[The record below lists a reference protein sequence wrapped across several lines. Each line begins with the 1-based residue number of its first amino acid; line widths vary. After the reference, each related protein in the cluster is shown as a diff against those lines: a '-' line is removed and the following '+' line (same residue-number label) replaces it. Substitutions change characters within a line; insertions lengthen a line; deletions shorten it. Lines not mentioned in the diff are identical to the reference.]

1 MQTPL
6 AVYIGRR
13 FSSVRSKNMLIG
25 VISILSITGLS
36 LGVAILITVL
46 SVMNGFDRELQS
58 RILAMVPHITM
69 SSTRNEQLQDR
80 TVWAEVETNLANV
93 GGVTGSAPYLQLEG
107 MLLANGKSKGIVL
120 NGVDPT
126 AEKKLSIIEDFVLSG
141 TFENLQDRSYQL
153 LIGEALA
160 NFLGVSVGD
169 RVTLVSTD
177 VPITPLGEFTRQKRF
192 TVGGVFRVGSQL
204 DTGLAIAHIADAQR
218 VYRLGNTI
226 HGLRLQV
233 DDLFNVSDISRR
245 IRTQVTDDYMIS
257 DWTREYGNIYENIRL
272 SKTLVGFLLTL
283 LVAVAAFNIV
293 VSLVMVVR
301 EKQGDIAILRTMGTS
316 FGSIRNIFL
325 VQGFS
330 VGLIGTFFG
339 LLLGILLSLTI
350 SDVIAWLE
358 RALDIQFLSADIYP
372 VNYLPAQIQT
382 GDLILVCALS
392 LFLTML
398 ATLLPAHSAARV
410 DPANALR
417 FE

>member
-25 VISILSITGLS
+25 VISLLSITGLS

-46 SVMNGFDRELQS
+46 SVMNGFDRELQN
-58 RILAMVPHITM
+58 RILALVPHITM
-69 SSTRNEQLQDR
+69 SSTRNEALQDR
-80 TVWAEVETNLANV
+80 AAWAAIENELADV
-93 GGVTGSAPYLQLEG
+93 DGVTHSAPFLQLEG

-120 NGVDPT
+120 NGVDPV
-126 AEKKLSIIEDFVLSG
+126 AEKNVSIIEGFVTTGDFES
-141 TFENLQDRSYQL
+141 LQDRSYQIL
-153 LIGEALA
+153 VGETLA
-160 NFLGVSVGD
+160 TTLGVSIGD
-169 RVTLVSTD
+169 KVTLVSTV
-177 VPITPLGEFTRQKRF
+177 VPITPFGEFTRQKPF
-192 TVGGVFRVGSQL
+192 TVGGIFRVGSQL

-218 VYRLGNTI
+218 VYRLGNAI

-233 DDLFNVSDISRR
+233 DDLFNVNDISRR
-245 IRTQVTDDYMIS
+245 IRTQVTDDLFVS
-257 DWTREYGNIYENIRL
+257 DWTRDYGNIYENIRL

-316 FGSIRNIFL
+316 FGNIRNIFL

-330 VGLIGTFFG
+330 VGLMGTFFG
-339 LLLGILLSLTI
+339 LLLGILFSLTV

-372 VNYLPAQIQT
+372 VNYLPAQIQI
-382 GDLILVCALS
+382 GDIILVCGLT

-398 ATLLPAHSAARV
+398 ATLLPAYSAARV

>member
-1 MQTPL
+1 
-6 AVYIGRR
+6 
-13 FSSVRSKNMLIG
+13 MLIG

>member
-25 VISILSITGLS
+25 VISLLSITGLS

-46 SVMNGFDRELQS
+46 SVMNGFDRELQN

-69 SSTRNEQLQDR
+69 SSTRNEELRDR
-80 TVWAEVETNLANV
+80 AVWAELETALTDVE
-93 GGVTGSAPYLQLEG
+93 GVTGSAPYLQLEG

-120 NGVDPT
+120 NGVDPV
-126 AEKKLSIIEDFVLSG
+126 AEKDISIIEDFVLAG

-153 LIGEALA
+153 LIGESLA
-160 NFLGVSVGD
+160 DVLGVSVGD
-169 RVTLVSTD
+169 RVTLVSTV

-192 TVGGVFRVGSQL
+192 TVGGIFRVGSQL
-204 DTGLAIAHIADAQR
+204 DGGLAIAHIADAQR
-218 VYRLGNTI
+218 VYRLGNAI

-233 DDLFNVSDISRR
+233 DDLFNVNDISRR
-245 IRTQVTDDYMIS
+245 IRTQITDDFIVS

-316 FGSIRNIFL
+316 YGSIRNIFL

-339 LLLGILLSLTI
+339 LLLGILFSLTV

-372 VNYLPAQIQT
+372 VNYLPSQIQT
-382 GDLILVCALS
+382 ADLVLVCGLS

>member
-25 VISILSITGLS
+25 VISLLSITGLS

-46 SVMNGFDRELQS
+46 SVMNGFDRELQN
-58 RILAMVPHITM
+58 RILALVPHITM
-69 SSTRNEQLQDR
+69 SSTRNEALQDR
-80 TVWAEVETNLANV
+80 AAWAAIENELADV
-93 GGVTGSAPYLQLEG
+93 AGVTHSAPFLQLEG

-120 NGVDPT
+120 NGVDPV
-126 AEKKLSIIEDFVLSG
+126 AEKNVSIIEGFVTTGDFES
-141 TFENLQDRSYQL
+141 LQDRSYQIL
-153 LIGEALA
+153 VGETLA
-160 NFLGVSVGD
+160 TTLGVSIGD
-169 RVTLVSTD
+169 KVTLVSTV
-177 VPITPLGEFTRQKRF
+177 VPITPFGEFTRQKPF
-192 TVGGVFRVGSQL
+192 TVGGIFRVGSQL

-218 VYRLGNTI
+218 VYRLGNAV

-233 DDLFNVSDISRR
+233 DDLFNVNDISRR
-245 IRTQVTDDYMIS
+245 IRTQVTDDFFVS
-257 DWTREYGNIYENIRL
+257 DWTRDYGNIYENIRL

-316 FGSIRNIFL
+316 FGNIRNIFL

-330 VGLIGTFFG
+330 VGLMGTFFG
-339 LLLGILLSLTI
+339 LLLGILFSLTV

-372 VNYLPAQIQT
+372 VNYLPAQIQI
-382 GDLILVCALS
+382 GDIILVCGLT

-398 ATLLPAHSAARV
+398 ATLLPAYSAARV

>member
-25 VISILSITGLS
+25 VISLLSITGLS

-46 SVMNGFDRELQS
+46 SVMNGFDRELQN

-69 SSTRNEQLQDR
+69 SSTRNEELQDR
-80 TVWAEVETNLANV
+80 EAWAEIENDLADV
-93 GGVTGSAPYLQLEG
+93 VGVTGSAPFLQLEG

-120 NGVDPT
+120 NGVDPV
-126 AEKKLSIIEDFVLSG
+126 AEKNVSIIEDFVTVG
-141 TFENLQDRSYQL
+141 DFESLQDRSYQIL
-153 LIGEALA
+153 VGETLA
-160 NFLGVSVGD
+160 TTLGVSIGD
-169 RVTLVSTD
+169 RVTLVSTV
-177 VPITPLGEFTRQKRF
+177 VPITPFGEFTRQKPF
-192 TVGGVFRVGSQL
+192 TVGGIFRVGSQL

-218 VYRLGNTI
+218 VYRLGNAV

-233 DDLFNVSDISRR
+233 DDLFNVNDISRR
-245 IRTQVTDDYMIS
+245 IRTQVTDDLFVS
-257 DWTREYGNIYENIRL
+257 DWTRDYGNIYENIRL

-301 EKQGDIAILRTMGTS
+301 EKQGDIAILRTMGAS
-316 FGSIRNIFL
+316 FGNIRNIFL

-330 VGLIGTFFG
+330 VGLMGTSFG
-339 LLLGILLSLTI
+339 LLLGILFSLTV

-358 RALDIQFLSADIYP
+358 RTLDIQFLSADIYP
-372 VNYLPAQIQT
+372 VNYLPAQIQI
-382 GDLILVCALS
+382 GDIILVCGFT

-398 ATLLPAHSAARV
+398 ATLLPAYSAARV

>member
-1 MQTPL
+1 
-6 AVYIGRR
+6 
-13 FSSVRSKNMLIG
+13 MLIG
-25 VISILSITGLS
+25 VISLLSITGLS

-46 SVMNGFDRELQS
+46 SVMNGFDRELQN

-69 SSTRNEQLQDR
+69 SSTRNEALQDR
-80 TVWAEVETNLANV
+80 EAWAEIENDLADV
-93 GGVTGSAPYLQLEG
+93 VGVTGSAPFLQLEG

-120 NGVDPT
+120 NGVDPV
-126 AEKKLSIIEDFVLSG
+126 AEKNVSIIEDFVTVG
-141 TFENLQDRSYQL
+141 DFESLQDRSYQIL
-153 LIGEALA
+153 VGETLA
-160 NFLGVSVGD
+160 TTLGVSIGD
-169 RVTLVSTD
+169 RVTLVSTV
-177 VPITPLGEFTRQKRF
+177 VPITPFGEFTRQKPF
-192 TVGGVFRVGSQL
+192 TVGGIFRVGSQL

-218 VYRLGNTI
+218 VYRLGNAV

-233 DDLFNVSDISRR
+233 DDLFNVNDISRR
-245 IRTQVTDDYMIS
+245 IRTQVTDDFFVS
-257 DWTREYGNIYENIRL
+257 DWTRDYGNIYENIRL

-316 FGSIRNIFL
+316 FGNIRNIFL

-330 VGLIGTFFG
+330 VGLMGTFFG
-339 LLLGILLSLTI
+339 LLLGILFSLTV

-372 VNYLPAQIQT
+372 VNYLPAQIQI
-382 GDLILVCALS
+382 GDIILVCGLT

-398 ATLLPAHSAARV
+398 ATLLPAYSAARV

>member
-1 MQTPL
+1 MQIPL
-6 AVYIGRR
+6 AIYIGRR

-25 VISILSITGLS
+25 VISLLSITGLS

-46 SVMNGFDRELQS
+46 SVMNGFDRELQNK
-58 RILAMVPHITM
+58 ILAMVPHITM

-80 TVWAEVETNLANV
+80 TVWAEVETALANV
-93 GGVTGSAPYLQLEG
+93 EGVTGSAPFLQLEG
-107 MLLANGKSKGIVL
+107 MLLANGKSKGIIL

-126 AEKKLSIIEDFVLSG
+126 AEKKLSIIEDFVLTG

-160 NFLGVSVGD
+160 NVLGVSVGD
-169 RVTLVSTD
+169 RVTLVSTV
-177 VPITPLGEFTRQKRF
+177 VPITPLGEFTRQKQF
-192 TVGGVFRVGSQL
+192 TVGGIFRVGSQL

-218 VYRLGNTI
+218 VYRLGTTI

-245 IRTQVTDDYMIS
+245 IRTEITDDFIVS
-257 DWTREYGNIYENIRL
+257 DWTREYGSIYENIRL

-350 SDVIAWLE
+350 SDIIAWLE

-382 GDLILVCALS
+382 GDLILVCGLS

-398 ATLLPAHSAARV
+398 ATLLPADFAARV

>member
-25 VISILSITGLS
+25 VISLLSITGLS

-46 SVMNGFDRELQS
+46 SVMNGFDRELQN
-58 RILAMVPHITM
+58 RILALVPHITM
-69 SSTRNEQLQDR
+69 SSTRNEALQDR
-80 TVWAEVETNLANV
+80 AAWAAIENELADV
-93 GGVTGSAPYLQLEG
+93 DGVTHSAPFLQLEG

-120 NGVDPT
+120 NGVDPV
-126 AEKKLSIIEDFVLSG
+126 AEKNVSIIEGFVTTGDFES
-141 TFENLQDRSYQL
+141 LQDRSYQIL
-153 LIGEALA
+153 VGETLA
-160 NFLGVSVGD
+160 TTLGVSIGD
-169 RVTLVSTD
+169 RVTLVSTV
-177 VPITPLGEFTRQKRF
+177 VPITPFGEFTRQKPF
-192 TVGGVFRVGSQL
+192 TVGGIFRVGSQL

-218 VYRLGNTI
+218 VYRLGNAI

-233 DDLFNVSDISRR
+233 DDLFNVNDISRR
-245 IRTQVTDDYMIS
+245 IRTQVTDDLFVS
-257 DWTREYGNIYENIRL
+257 DWTRDYGNIYENIRL

-316 FGSIRNIFL
+316 FGNIRNIFL

-330 VGLIGTFFG
+330 VGLMGTFFG
-339 LLLGILLSLTI
+339 LLLGILFSLTV

-372 VNYLPAQIQT
+372 VNYLPAQIQI
-382 GDLILVCALS
+382 GDIILVCGLT

-398 ATLLPAHSAARV
+398 ATLLPAYSAARV